1 MTHDSL
7 SSLRYDPVM
16 FEYFSYSRS
25 HREVP
30 SEPMPEVFLI
40 EIRSFI
46 SNEPTISG
54 VLELSRDLFDSI
66 TDFRIGQ
73 VRHVLDGDFDL
84 KSHLLLTSKIN

>member
-1 MTHDSL
+1 
-7 SSLRYDPVM
+7 M

-46 SNEPTISG
+46 SNEPTISD
-54 VLELSRDLFDSI
+54 VLELSHDLFDSI
-66 TDFRIGQ
+66 TDLRIDQ
-73 VRHVLDGDFDL
+73 IRHVLDGDFDL
-84 KSHLLLTSKIN
+84 KPHLLTSQIN